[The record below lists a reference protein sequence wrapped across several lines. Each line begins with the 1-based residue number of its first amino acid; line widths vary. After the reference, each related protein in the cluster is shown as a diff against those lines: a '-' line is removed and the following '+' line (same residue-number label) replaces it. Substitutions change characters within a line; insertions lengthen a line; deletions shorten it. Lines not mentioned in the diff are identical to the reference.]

1 MRCDFAHRSL
11 ATFHGFGGVLG
22 TNTHIFQE
30 AVDSVRQSGVG
41 GKGLWR
47 GRWRTFNYPNNPSG
61 DTKVIDDLENH
72 LIIRL
77 FINTLKEL
85 EPNKGNNAYINMKL
99 KVC

>member
-11 ATFHGFGGVLG
+11 ATFHGFGDVLG
-22 TNTHIFQE
+22 TNTHILQE

-41 GKGLWR
+41 GKGFWR
-47 GRWRTFNYPNNPSG
+47 GRWRTFDYPNNPSG

-85 EPNKGNNAYINMKL
+85 EPSKEIMPTSNMKL